1 MKLTLA
7 PPRTVTLVL
16 VGLVS
21 LMWPLVSPVDQPASA
36 DAGSYELLYD
46 PGPSHDCWGRVVEG
60 ATDTSDAP
68 HRNTSGC
75 GAFAANKE
83 FQRDGSNPQTT
94 PTWDMGS
101 LGWNNSAWGAT
112 PGFSLSAQTGS
123 KTVNMT
129 NNAAGAAGC
138 ALHETNVSY
147 SYQNSQLRYGSD
159 RKKLTL
165 ADGHVNVSYNAS
177 VHQTGDWD
185 SACSA
190 KRALLTTDFIFDD
203 VKHGKTALISVVHY
217 DGGNAYTGSK
227 PTIVW
232 ETLDEK
238 TKTCDPAFGCRV
250 MVKSPAPMLTDAQ
263 KAPVSDD
270 ISALFD
276 QYATYVNPEGL
287 PKSNFVFRALQ
298 VVSSNVGGS
307 TTSSVSNIDAT
318 LKPNGDVHAKLAY
331 SDKHG
336 TLCLDDAGNNR
347 TSPADVEIYNCNTST
362 AQDWTIGLD
371 NALKVDGLCLDA
383 QGGGTANGT
392 NVLLFTCNGG
402 PNQKWVLGRSGQV
415 YNPSSGRCL
424 EVKGAAAQSGY
435 SNLELFDCWG
445 GANEKWWTQYG
456 DFHDQ

>member
-21 LMWPLVSPVDQPASA
+21 LMWPLVSPVGQPASA

-60 ATDTSDAP
+60 VTDTSDAP

-75 GAFAANKE
+75 GAFAPDKE
-83 FQRDGSNPQTT
+83 FQRDMNSPQTT

-101 LGWNNSAWGAT
+101 LGWKNSEWGTT

-129 NNAAGAAGC
+129 NNAAGGTC

-147 SYQNSQLRYGSD
+147 SYQSSQLRYGSD

-177 VHQTGDWD
+177 VHQTGDFT
-185 SACSA
+185 CPE
-190 KRALLTTDFIFDD
+190 KRAVLTTDFIFDD
-203 VKHGKTALISVVHY
+203 VAHGKTALISVVHY
-217 DGGNAYTGSK
+217 DGKNAFTGSK
-227 PTIVW
+227 PAVVW
-232 ETLDEK
+232 STLDPV
-238 TKTCDPAFGCRV
+238 TKKCDAGYGCRV
-250 MVKSPAPMLTDAQ
+250 MVKSPTPMLADAQ

-270 ISALFD
+270 INALFD
-276 QYATYVNPEGL
+276 QYAAYVNPDGL
-287 PKSNFVFRALQ
+287 AKSNFVFRALQ
-298 VVSSNVGGS
+298 IVSTNSGS
-307 TTSSVSNIDAT
+307 STATSVSNIDAT
-318 LKPNGDVHAKLAY
+318 LKPNGDVHTTLAY

-347 TSPADVEIYNCNTST
+347 TSPADVEIYNCNLST
-362 AQDWTIGLD
+362 AQDWIVGLD
-371 NALKVDGLCLDA
+371 NTLRADGLCLDA

-402 PNQKWVLGRSGQV
+402 ANQKWILGRSGQV
-415 YNPSSGRCL
+415 YNPVSGRCL
-424 EVKGAAAQSGY
+424 EVKGAVAQSGY

-445 GANEKWWTQYG
+445 GVNEKWWTKYG